1 MQSHMRKQVNK
12 AVSIYYRK
20 SQPASSLVSIEIL
33 TSFCSKY
40 FPLQLHNNHHVII
53 ID

>member
-1 MQSHMRKQVNK
+1 MKSHMCKQVNK
-12 AVSIYYRK
+12 VVNIYYRK
-20 SQPASSLVSIEIL
+20 SQLASSSISIEIL

-53 ID
+53 TD